1 MLAWLGGTREG
12 SSAEGG
18 EVGRRPDSPLWDW
31 RKVEGRGM
39 RSGEGG
45 EVSAT
50 VLETLLFPD
59 QVALFTDPLVM
70 EFAIGLE
77 GRD

>member
-1 MLAWLGGTREG
+1 MLAWLGGKRDG

-18 EVGRRPDSPLWDW
+18 EVGRRPDSPLWNSK
-31 RKVEGRGM
+31 KVEGRGM

-45 EVSAT
+45 GVSAT

-59 QVALFTDPLVM
+59 
-70 EFAIGLE
+70 
-77 GRD
+77 